1 MSKIKKW
8 FCVYYAGFYNLQD
21 EDDYGG
27 KGLLNE
33 DEFGD
38 DIHKH
43 AALVEAAADLLESL
57 QNLVHLHSCEQEGL
71 LSGQPTAK
79 QWIKAVNQ
87 AEKAI
92 IKATT
97 PKPKP

>member
-8 FCVYYAGFYNLQD
+8 FCVYYAGFYSLQNT
-21 EDDYGG
+21 DDYGG
-27 KGLLNE
+27 KDLLDE
-33 DEFGD
+33 DAYD
-38 DIHKH
+38 DEIHKH
-43 AALVEAAADLLESL
+43 AALVEAAPDLLKAL
-57 QNLVHLHSCEQEGL
+57 QDLVHLHSCEQEGL

-92 IKATT
+92 TKATT